1 MLCYNRHM
9 EISVSTLKATCLQV
23 IQNVDLHHQEI
34 VITKRGKPVARIV
47 PYNCDPTPTV
57 LGLLRGLGRS
67 NGDIVGPAESWD
79 EA

>member
-1 MLCYNRHM
+1 M

-47 PYNCDPTPTV
+47 PYSSAAAPSV

-67 NGDIVGPAESWD
+67 NGDIIEPAEIWA